1 MTKFGPPSG
10 PPTAPSSASKF
21 LPFITEKSS
30 PLTIFKALVQRSKG
44 LSNQDLCILFSAIL
58 CVGIN
63 SIKEKVKKTPH
74 TNQSTKQIFSSLVA
88 HYPQF
93 KPSIYTLRFW
103 ELILKNHGLKNIKTN
118 VEYSKEELTILF
130 TCLAEHKKDYLPEIG
145 FSADTQYLDL
155 FSKEDYIHK
164 LSETPDLCFDNEENK
179 IEFSSIEDF
188 KAYIAY
194 KLAKKEDISFYPVVK
209 KQSATSNKIPV
220 TGYNYYEER
229 SDEIP
234 F

>member
-10 PPTAPSSASKF
+10 PPPAPSSASKF

-63 SIKEKVKKTPH
+63 AIKEKVKKSPH

-93 KPSIYTLRFW
+93 KPSIYSLRFW
-103 ELILKNHGLKNIKTN
+103 ELILKNHGLENIKTN
-118 VEYSKEELTILF
+118 TEYTREELTILF
-130 TCLAEHKKDYLPEIG
+130 SCLAEHKKDYLPEIG
-145 FSADTQYLDL
+145 FDIDMEYLNL

-164 LSETPDLCFDNEENK
+164 LSETPDLCIDNQENK
-179 IEFSSIEDF
+179 IEFNNIEDF

-194 KLAKKEDISFYPVVK
+194 KLAKREDISFYPVVK
-209 KQSATSNKIPV
+209 KQRTTSDRDPF
-220 TGYNYYEER
+220 TGYTYSEKSNEV
-229 SDEIP
+229 P